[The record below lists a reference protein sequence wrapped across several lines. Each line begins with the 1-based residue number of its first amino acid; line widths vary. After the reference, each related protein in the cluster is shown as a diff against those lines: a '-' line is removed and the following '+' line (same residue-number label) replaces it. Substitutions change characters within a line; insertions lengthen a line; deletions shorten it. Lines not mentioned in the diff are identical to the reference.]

1 MDNLEP
7 NAQNQV
13 DQHINHMNSEE
24 KEEILANFDRF
35 KSYLSQQITK
45 GERIGLSEEMLA
57 KATEKVANYLAEH
70 EEPKN
75 REEHLLKELWKA
87 GNKEQQH
94 QLAHILLNM
103 VKEQETGRRSS

>member
-1 MDNLEP
+1 MDNMEP

-13 DQHINHMNSEE
+13 DRHINQMNNEE
-24 KEEILANFDRF
+24 KGEILANFDQF

-57 KATEKVANYLAEH
+57 KATEKVASYLAEH
-70 EEPKN
+70 EEPRN
-75 REEHLLKELWKA
+75 REEHLLKELWEA

-94 QLAHILLNM
+94 QLAHMLLNM
-103 VKEQETGRRSS
+103 VKQ

>member
-1 MDNLEP
+1 MNNMEP

-13 DQHINHMNSEE
+13 EQRINQMDNEE
-24 KEEILANFDRF
+24 KEDILANFEQF
-35 KSYLSQQITK
+35 KAYLSQQFTK

-75 REEHLLKELWKA
+75 REEYLLKELWQA

-94 QLAHILLNM
+94 QLAHMLLNM
-103 VKEQETGRRSS
+103 VKH